1 MFSAEIRAASLS
13 PVRAFAGFAHTM
25 DPLAIIGS
33 IIAVIQ
39 LSGAVISKCY
49 DYRKGAQRAS
59 KEQKGITVE
68 LTGLRNILEK
78 LIEIAEN
85 EQGEHGFQLIS
96 LNLLNEPRGPLAMCQ
111 VELTSLK
118 EKLEFKGRQG
128 STLRA
133 LKWPLKE
140 SDTRK
145 SLETISRIKETLTLA
160 LTADQ
165 T

>member
-1 MFSAEIRAASLS
+1 
-13 PVRAFAGFAHTM
+13 M
-25 DPLAIIGS
+25 DPLALIGS
-33 IIAVIQ
+33 IIAMIQ

-49 DYRKGAQRAS
+49 DYKKGVQRAS
-59 KEQKGITVE
+59 KEQRRITDE

-85 EQGEHGFQLIS
+85 EHAEHGSQLAS
-96 LNLLNEPRGPLAMCQ
+96 LNLLNEPWGPLAMCQ
-111 VELTSLK
+111 AELTSLK
-118 EKLEFKGRQG
+118 EKLELEGRRG

-133 LKWPLKE
+133 LNWPLKE